1 MPAEDER
8 DPVGLMAPEDYAHS
22 RAVFW
27 GGAAVLFT
35 DAEGKVLVLD
45 PAYRPGRLLLPGGA
59 VDQAERPSA
68 AAVREVA
75 EELGLSLGVRQL
87 LAVDWVSKGN
97 PESGKV
103 YGFPGETVSI
113 WDGGVLE
120 ESDIA
125 RIHLPKDEI
134 TSFHFLPPAQAAR
147 RMRPIERRRML
158 AALRARIDRA
168 GPAVLEDGETVGL
181 GQALQRLDVVP
192 RIGIGYQDIAW
203 HPAMEPAAGLP
214 VKQAW
219 VWAFDPL
226 GRVVVLVDPR
236 DGHVVLP
243 GGTVEMDD
251 DGPKAA
257 ALREAAEE
265 AALRLH
271 DAAYLGYL
279 LDPDGAVYGPGTGA
293 NARARYIARIDSLGP
308 AAPDVATGITYGR
321 LLVSPVQ
328 ASELLGLGRAGAE
341 QAEYAAQ
348 TAAARWGIPLSP
360 PQAAIEIPHTGMAA
374 LLP

>member
-1 MPAEDER
+1 MPADEVR
-8 DPVGLMAPEDYAHS
+8 EPVGLMAPEDYARS

-35 DAEGKVLVLD
+35 DTEGKVLVLD
-45 PAYRPGRLLLPGGA
+45 PAYRPGRLLLPGGG

-75 EELGLSLGVRQL
+75 EELGLSVRVCQL
-87 LAVDWVSKGN
+87 LAVDWVSRGN
-97 PESGKV
+97 PEFGKV
-103 YGFPGETVSI
+103 YGFPGETISI

-125 RIHLPKDEI
+125 RIRLPGDEI
-134 TSFHFLPPAQAAR
+134 TSFDFLPPAQAAG
-147 RMRPIERRRML
+147 RMFPIEGRRML

-168 GPAVLEDGETVGL
+168 GPVVLEDGDTVGA
-181 GQALQRLDVVP
+181 GQALQRLNVIP
-192 RIGIGYQDIAW
+192 RIAIGYQNIGW
-203 HPAMEPAAGLP
+203 YPAMDPAAGLP

-219 VWAFDPL
+219 LWAFDPL

-243 GGTVEMDD
+243 GGTVEPDD

-257 ALREAAEE
+257 ALREATEE

-279 LDPDGAVYGPGTGA
+279 LDPDGAVYGPDTGA
-293 NARARYIARIDSLGP
+293 NARARYIARIASLGP
-308 AAPDVATGITYGR
+308 APQDVATGITYGR

-328 ASELLGLGRAGAE
+328 AGELLGLGRAGAE
-341 QAEYAAQ
+341 QAEYAAR
-348 TAAARWGIPLSP
+348 TAAARWGIPLSG